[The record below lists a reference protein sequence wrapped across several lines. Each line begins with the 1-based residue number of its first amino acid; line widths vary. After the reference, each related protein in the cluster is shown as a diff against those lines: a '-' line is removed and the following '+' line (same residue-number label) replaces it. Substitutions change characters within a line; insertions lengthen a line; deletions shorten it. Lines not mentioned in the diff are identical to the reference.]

1 MLTDADVCYADAT
14 SSESAAAPGAAPYA
28 DVCGRILTHADVCGR
43 MQTYAMRM
51 QRVASAQHRM
61 LTYADACGRMRTYA
75 DVCYAVA
82 ASGERAA
89 ALGAAPAEYADTH
102 ALVAFIQRSLGCV
115 GGVQPLA
122 SQPLS
127 SAAPPQCDAA
137 RLSRARTQVCGR
149 MRTYADVS

>member
-1 MLTDADVCYADAT
+1 MLTDADVCYAD
-14 SSESAAAPGAAPYA
+14 
-28 DVCGRILTHADVCGR
+28 
-43 MQTYAMRM
+43 
-51 QRVASAQHRM
+51 
-61 LTYADACGRMRTYA
+61 
-75 DVCYAVA
+75 A

-89 ALGAAPAEYADTH
+89 ALGAAPEEYSDTH

-127 SAAPPQCDAA
+127 PAAPPQCDAA

-149 MRTYADVS
+149 MRTYADVCLRMLT